1 MKRKNIV
8 PRRWGN
14 SLHFDYR
21 HRIPVDLV
29 SRFCGRRQ
37 FQISL
42 KDVNSRE
49 IVVICHSLNILVE
62 ELFSDIRSGMKN
74 LSIDEIKEILRVEV
88 RKSILHS
95 HHVDLGTNKYD
106 SMKKIESME
115 KISSREN
122 EIRKSVITDLK
133 EVEKTVDDKLIKILT
148 SLNINVEIHSI
159 NYKTLRRSF
168 IDLYLIRN
176 EWTKELINQTGRTD
190 DDFKRELD
198 EKLQMNLFPELSEK
212 LTPIIENFVP
222 EPNEPYRIDKP
233 LSSLQSTPISK
244 VIEKYFEDKV
254 SGDIRGKSER
264 EMKHSLGLLIE
275 GLGDIPIGSIDI
287 EKCSNLKTQ
296 IKKLPRNRKKFPK
309 FKDKSFHEL
318 IQMNIKESER
328 ISVVTFNKHI
338 QYISSF
344 MNWGVIHGYCHVN
357 PFKGMKQKIKVRPR
371 DQRDRFSE
379 QELKQIFNKH
389 NYLEYTDVEKGR
401 IELYWIPLIS
411 VFSGMRMGEITPL
424 YLDNIKEIR
433 GNHREKRWCFDIL
446 EEPDRP
452 DKRLKTL
459 SSRRV
464 VPIHDTLIYLGLI
477 DLIEILKKRNPE
489 RERLF
494 QELPYGENSYNRNI
508 TRFFNERYLP
518 KLGLKTNRKN
528 FHSLRHTVSDHL
540 KQKGIDVN
548 LINELLGHT
557 SGNIDLDR
565 YGKGYNPDILFN
577 KCVKKIVYETS
588 HTRGIDFKNLKV
600 DWEKVIQ

>member
-133 EVEKTVDDKLIKILT
+133 EVEKPVDDKLIKILT
-148 SLNINVEIHSI
+148 RLNINVEIHSI

-338 QYISSF
+338 QYI
-344 MNWGVIHGYCHVN
+344 
-357 PFKGMKQKIKVRPR
+357 
-371 DQRDRFSE
+371 
-379 QELKQIFNKH
+379 
-389 NYLEYTDVEKGR
+389 
-401 IELYWIPLIS
+401 
-411 VFSGMRMGEITPL
+411 
-424 YLDNIKEIR
+424 
-433 GNHREKRWCFDIL
+433 
-446 EEPDRP
+446 
-452 DKRLKTL
+452 
-459 SSRRV
+459 
-464 VPIHDTLIYLGLI
+464 
-477 DLIEILKKRNPE
+477 
-489 RERLF
+489 
-494 QELPYGENSYNRNI
+494 
-508 TRFFNERYLP
+508 
-518 KLGLKTNRKN
+518 
-528 FHSLRHTVSDHL
+528 
-540 KQKGIDVN
+540 
-548 LINELLGHT
+548 
-557 SGNIDLDR
+557 
-565 YGKGYNPDILFN
+565 
-577 KCVKKIVYETS
+577 
-588 HTRGIDFKNLKV
+588 
-600 DWEKVIQ
+600 

>member
-433 GNHREKRWCFDIL
+433 GNHREKRWCFDLL

-548 LINELLGHT
+548 LINELLGHS

>member
-344 MNWGVIHGYCHVN
+344 MNWGLIHGYCHVN

-548 LINELLGHT
+548 LINELLGHS

>member
-548 LINELLGHT
+548 LINELLGHS